1 MANLKKYPL
10 LLLFTAFML
19 VLSLIDP
26 LFSSRAES
34 EMENRKLAQ
43 RPQMTLQSLLAREET
58 QKYSYRY
65 EQYVNDQF
73 VGRDAWI
80 TLKSVSESALGK
92 IENNGIVYGDHHRM
106 FEYYPSADQRR
117 LSMNVEFLTRFAQTW
132 QDTLPL
138 SVALVPSS
146 YMVYVDD
153 LPAGLPNLDQQ
164 AAIQGIYSQFS
175 SRVNTLD
182 LLPMLEGQA
191 EGEDLYYKTD
201 HHWTTWGAYQTYR
214 AFAESRGLQ
223 AVSWEELA
231 PLERQVEDF
240 YGTYYSKCKLFSAQ
254 PDTITYFDIPTTSV
268 TVAGEPRE
276 GLYDASKW
284 PVRDKYAAFLWGNND
299 LMVIR
304 SDNNLNHRAG
314 ETSRILV
321 VKDSYGNSLI
331 PFLTYS
337 YDEIYVVD
345 LRFLTQSMTELVS
358 STQFDDLLI
367 LYSFMNFASDSNLT
381 YLNR

>member
-1 MANLKKYPL
+1 MAVFKKYPL
-10 LLLFTAFML
+10 LLLFTVFMV
-19 VLSLIDP
+19 VLSVVDP
-26 LFSSRAES
+26 LFSSRVES

-43 RPQMTLQSLLAREET
+43 RPQMTLQSLLAREEN

-92 IENNGIVYGDHHRM
+92 IENNGIVYGDEHRM
-106 FEYYPSADQRR
+106 FEYYPSTDQQR
-117 LSMNVEFLTRFAQTW
+117 LDMNVEFLTRFTETW
-132 QDTLPL
+132 QDRIPL
-138 SVALVPSS
+138 TVALVPSS

-153 LPAGLPNLDQQ
+153 LPAGLHNLDQQ
-164 AAIQGIYSQFS
+164 AAIQEIYGQFS
-175 SRVNTLD
+175 SQVNAMD
-182 LLPMLEGQA
+182 LLPMLESQVD
-191 EGEDLYYKTD
+191 GEDLYYKTD
-201 HHWTTWGAYQTYR
+201 HHWTTWGAYLTYR
-214 AFAESRGLQ
+214 EFMEPRGLQ
-223 AVSWEELA
+223 AVSWEDLA
-231 PLERQVEDF
+231 LLERRVEDF

-284 PVRDKYAAFLWGNND
+284 AVRDKYAAFLWGNND
-299 LMVIR
+299 LTVIQ
-304 SDNNLNHRAG
+304 SDNNLNHKEG

-321 VKDSYGNSLI
+321 AKDSYGNSLI

-345 LRFLTQSMTELVS
+345 LRFLTQSMTELLS
-358 STQFDDLLI
+358 STSFDDVLL
-367 LYSFMNFASDSNLT
+367 LYSFMNFASDTNLT

>member
-201 HHWTTWGAYQTYR
+201 HHWTTWGAYQAYR
-214 AFAESRGLQ
+214 AFVESRGLQ

-231 PLERQVEDF
+231 PLEQQVEDF

-276 GLYDASKW
+276 GLYNASKW